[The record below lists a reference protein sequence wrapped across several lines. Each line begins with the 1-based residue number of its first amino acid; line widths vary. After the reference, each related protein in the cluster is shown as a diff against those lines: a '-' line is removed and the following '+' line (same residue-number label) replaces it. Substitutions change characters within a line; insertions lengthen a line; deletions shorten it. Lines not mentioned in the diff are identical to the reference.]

1 MVPLFFGRLPLT
13 ALLVVVA
20 PSIALAQ
27 AAPYAAK
34 GRLIGLEPG
43 LITIQVP
50 NRPPQSIKFLK
61 PGSKELLLKGKGP
74 WSFKSP
80 LAVVVTGEM
89 SPSQLA
95 AGTLV
100 RFRAFVDKEGAV
112 TSDVREVTALL
123 DPKRDERAGLY
134 PDQPEEGA
142 SGEGTPLLV
151 KGIVSSN
158 RKGTLIVNVGVKGEN
173 TNKGKVTAQ
182 LTDSTK
188 VKVESEN
195 LARARMGDEI
205 EVTGVQ
211 VDGRDIAAEK
221 VVVTLRRTGGKPIG
235 SGTAK
240 SKPTPKKEPAESD
253 SAEKKPDEGEKKK
266 KKGKTVIV
274 N

>member
-1 MVPLFFGRLPLT
+1 MVPQFFGRLSL
-13 ALLVVVA
+13 AASLAFVWL

-50 NRPPQSIKFLK
+50 NKPPQTVKFLK

-80 LAVVVTGEM
+80 LAVVVTGVI

-95 AGTLV
+95 VGTLV
-100 RFRAFVDKEGAV
+100 RFRGFVDKEGNV

-151 KGIVSSN
+151 KGIVASN

-182 LTDSTK
+182 LTDSTT

-205 EVTGVQ
+205 EITGVQ

-221 VVVTLRRTGGKPIG
+221 VVVTLRRVGGKPIG
-235 SGTAK
+235 SGSAK
-240 SKPTPKKEPAESD
+240 NKPKKEPAASD
-253 SAEKKPDEGEKKK
+253 SADKKPDEGEKKK